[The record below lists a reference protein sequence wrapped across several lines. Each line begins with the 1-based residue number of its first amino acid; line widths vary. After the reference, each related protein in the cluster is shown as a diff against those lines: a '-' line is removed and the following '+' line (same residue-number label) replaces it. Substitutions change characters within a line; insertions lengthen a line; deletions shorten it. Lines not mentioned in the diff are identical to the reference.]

1 MKQYCY
7 PWTNRKMELYSG
19 ASAIL
24 LCVVLL
30 VLLVAGAWVA
40 SREGSPVLLLPLT
53 LLCGTLICLWLREAV
68 YGVLAATR
76 QYALNGQGLMLTD
89 IRGKE
94 TLYPWAHISNICI
107 CTVFRKDRT
116 PGQGKNVIWFSL
128 GRNRWEPPVPS
139 YMTRWNSFYRIVH
152 YPRSLVVIACT
163 PEVLEAVKRHSGRE
177 VPDYRN

>member
-53 LLCGTLICLWLREAV
+53 LLFAV
-68 YGVLAATR
+68 R
-76 QYALNGQGLMLTD
+76 
-89 IRGKE
+89 
-94 TLYPWAHISNICI
+94 
-107 CTVFRKDRT
+107 
-116 PGQGKNVIWFSL
+116 
-128 GRNRWEPPVPS
+128 
-139 YMTRWNSFYRIVH
+139 
-152 YPRSLVVIACT
+152 
-163 PEVLEAVKRHSGRE
+163 
-177 VPDYRN
+177 

>member
-89 IRGKE
+89 MRGKE
-94 TLYPWAHISNICI
+94 TL
-107 CTVFRKDRT
+107 
-116 PGQGKNVIWFSL
+116 
-128 GRNRWEPPVPS
+128 
-139 YMTRWNSFYRIVH
+139 
-152 YPRSLVVIACT
+152 
-163 PEVLEAVKRHSGRE
+163 
-177 VPDYRN
+177 